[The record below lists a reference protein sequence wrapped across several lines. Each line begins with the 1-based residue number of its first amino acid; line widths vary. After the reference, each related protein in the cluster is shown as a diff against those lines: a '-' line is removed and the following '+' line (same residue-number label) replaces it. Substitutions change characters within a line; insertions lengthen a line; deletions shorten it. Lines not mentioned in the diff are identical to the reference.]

1 MDWFGFFPF
10 IEGMNKKFQ
19 LFHLYNK
26 KVLSHGAFRLY
37 RLLLDIESTQAQP
50 SPIKASRGL
59 LSGFTGLSENSLK
72 AAIAELLALGLV
84 VLKSKRPSLWE
95 VNTPDKFNHEA
106 LARLLAQ
113 SESATPEPDSAQSE
127 AKS

>member
-1 MDWFGFFPF
+1 M
-10 IEGMNKKFQ
+10 ETKFQ

-37 RLLLDIESTQAQP
+37 RLFLDLEAVQAQP
-50 SPIKASRGL
+50 HPIKATRGL
-59 LSGFTGLSENSLK
+59 LGGFTGLSENSLK
-72 AAIAELLALGLV
+72 AAIAELLDLGLV
-84 VLKSKRPSLWE
+84 VLKSERPSMWL

-113 SESATPEPDSAQSE
+113 DSESSTSEADSAHPD
-127 AKS
+127 AK

>member
-1 MDWFGFFPF
+1 M
-10 IEGMNKKFQ
+10 ETKFQ

-37 RLLLDIESTQAQP
+37 RLLLDIEAVQAQP
-50 SPIKASRGL
+50 SPIKATRGL
-59 LSGFTGLSENSLK
+59 LGGFTGLSENSLK
-72 AAIAELLALGLV
+72 AAIAELLDLGLV
-84 VLKSKRPSLWE
+84 VLKSERPSLWQ

-113 SESATPEPDSAQSE
+113 GSESAGSESDSAQTDV
-127 AKS
+127 K